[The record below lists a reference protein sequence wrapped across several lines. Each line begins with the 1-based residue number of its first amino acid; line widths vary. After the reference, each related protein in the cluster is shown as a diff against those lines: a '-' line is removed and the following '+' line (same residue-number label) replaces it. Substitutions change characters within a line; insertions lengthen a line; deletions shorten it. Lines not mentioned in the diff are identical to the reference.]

1 MNDPEIRRALHAHLR
16 SALPGALVTDE
27 LGILRGRV
35 FADVIAVDDLLHGF
49 EIKAACDS
57 LSRLPGQ
64 IAAYSRVFDRCALVT
79 EPSHLRAV
87 LGMLPAWWGVTVMVD
102 GVPREERLAAPNEGV
117 EPLAVATLLW
127 MEDVTDMLAERR
139 ALRGYRG
146 KPMHELWARMC
157 DVFTGDE
164 IRAAVRDVVR
174 LRRGP
179 PMVEEVAPCS

>member
-1 MNDPEIRRALHAHLR
+1 MNDPEIRAILRAHLR
-16 SALPGALVTDE
+16 IALPVALVTDE

-35 FADVIAVDDLLHGF
+35 FADVVAVDDMLHGF
-49 EIKAACDS
+49 EIKAARDS

-64 IAAYSRVFDRCALVT
+64 VDAYSRVFDRCTLVT

-87 LGMLPAWWGVTVMVD
+87 LGILPAWWGVTVMVD
-102 GVPREERLAAPNEGV
+102 GVPREERPAAPNEGV

-157 DVFTGDE
+157 EVFTGDE
-164 IRAAVRDVVR
+164 IRAAARGVVR
-174 LRRGP
+174 ARRGP
-179 PMVEEVAPCS
+179 PMAEEIAPC